1 MIWSSLIKKGT
12 IIQSLLVCH
21 CRSQEIGSFGSNG
34 DVFGSLNTT
43 QQLTGKYSATSNPNP
58 FSSVGGNPF
67 G

>member
-1 MIWSSLIKKGT
+1 M
-12 IIQSLLVCH
+12 CH